1 MRGKVHNFDVVNDF
15 TCSLLSD
22 LNTSRSDSAIVLS
35 KTKRCDKNYCALR
48 LSTLRLFFQEDGKMH
63 TGCLHPTW
71 KKTVCQSY
79 CIQSL
84 FSTSLYLYV
93 YLSVFLCVSPYLFLS
108 IKKLDEKSYF
118 GAM

>member
-48 LSTLRLFFQEDGKMH
+48 LSTLRLFFRKMVKCILVVSTLHGKKLCAKA
-63 TGCLHPTW
+63 TAFSP
-71 KKTVCQSY
+71 Y
-79 CIQSL
+79 SL
-84 FSTSLYLYV
+84 PLFISV